1 MDRTVRNWIVEI
13 LESRRSVI
21 TIAVRQRA
29 KFEGWLKFELAAYAE
44 KNGAS
49 NVEVEASKESS
60 QAHERSDITFYFQ
73 GLRYDLELK
82 TPNTNW
88 RSTGIETK
96 TRPITKN
103 IESIVQDVKKLQDS
117 VGQGIV
123 AFVLF
128 PIPPRDHRWTD
139 YLRRIAVETGIPV
152 SEKQHCSCVSVSLE
166 GEVSADLI
174 VCCFAVP
181 RHVLPAT

>member
-1 MDRTVRNWIVEI
+1 MDKTVRRWIVEI
-13 LESRRSVI
+13 LERRGSVI
-21 TIAVRQRA
+21 TIALRQRA

-44 KNGAS
+44 QNGATR
-49 NVEVEASKESS
+49 VEVEASKESS
-60 QAHERSDITFYFQ
+60 QTHERSDITFYLQ
-73 GLRYDLELK
+73 DVRYDLELK

-88 RSTGIETK
+88 RSGGIETK

-103 IESIVQDVKKLQDS
+103 IAGIVQDVKKLQYS

-128 PIPPRDHRWTD
+128 PIPPRDDRWVH
-139 YLRRIAVETGIPV
+139 YLRRIAGETGVPL
-152 SEKQHCSCVSVSLE
+152 SERQHCSRVSVSLE
-166 GEVSADLI
+166 GQASADLI

-181 RHVLPAT
+181 RQVLPAS

>member
-1 MDRTVRNWIVEI
+1 MDKTVRNWIVEI
-13 LESRRSVI
+13 LQSRGEVI

-44 KNGAS
+44 KSGATD
-49 NVEVEASKESS
+49 VEVEASKESS
-60 QAHERSDITFYFQ
+60 EAHERSDITLY
-73 GLRYDLELK
+73 LHDVRYDLELK

-88 RSTGIETK
+88 RSAGIETK

-103 IESIVQDVKKLQDS
+103 ISGIVHDVKKLQDS

-128 PIPPRDHRWTD
+128 PIPPRDNRWID
-139 YLRRIAVETGIPV
+139 CLRRIEEDTGV
-152 SEKQHCSCVSVSLE
+152 HLSERDHCSRVSVSLK
-166 GEVSADLI
+166 GETSADLI

-181 RHVLPAT
+181 RRMVPAS

>member
-1 MDRTVRNWIVEI
+1 MDKTVRSWIVEI

-29 KFEGWLKFELAAYAE
+29 KFEGWLKFELAAHAE
-44 KNGAS
+44 KSGAS
-49 NVEVEASKESS
+49 NVEVEASKEST
-60 QAHERSDITFYFQ
+60 QAHERSDITLYLQ
-73 GLRYDLELK
+73 GVRYDLELK

-88 RSTGIETK
+88 RSAGIETK

-103 IESIVQDVKKLQDS
+103 IAGIVQDVKKLRDS

-128 PIPPRDHRWTD
+128 PIPPRDDRWTD
-139 YLRRIAVETGIPV
+139 YLRRIAADTGVPL
-152 SEKQHCSCVSVSLE
+152 SERHHCSRVSVSLE
-166 GEVSADLI
+166 GEASADLI
-174 VCCFAVP
+174 VCCFPVP
-181 RHVLPAT
+181 RHVLPAS

>member
-1 MDRTVRNWIVEI
+1 MDKTVRRWIVEI

-44 KNGAS
+44 ENGGA
-49 NVEVEASKESS
+49 NVEVESSKESS
-60 QAHERSDITFYFQ
+60 QAHERSDITLY
-73 GLRYDLELK
+73 LHDVRYDLELK

-88 RSTGIETK
+88 RSAGIETK

-103 IESIVQDVKKLQDS
+103 IEGIVQDFKKLQDS

-128 PIPPRDHRWTD
+128 PIPPRDDRWTD
-139 YLRRIAVETGIPV
+139 YLRRIAAETGVPL
-152 SEKQHCSCVSVSLE
+152 SEQHHCSRVSVPLE
-166 GEVSADLI
+166 GEASADLI

-181 RHVLPAT
+181 RHVSPAC